1 MAKDPV
7 CGMYVDEKTSPL
19 KEQVRGRMYYFCSS
33 GCVET
38 FIKPEK
44 EMKRLKALTV
54 FSAILTSIVILV
66 MFVIDVPYVNENFI
80 LFALA
85 TLVQFVAGWQ
95 FYRGTYDALK
105 ARATNMDVLIS
116 IGTSAAWLY
125 SALATFMPA
134 AFGTET
140 YFDTSTAIITL
151 ILFGKLLEDIAKGRA
166 SESLRK
172 LIDMQPK
179 FATVVRNG
187 KELRLPVEQINVNDI
202 VLVKPGEKI
211 PVDGVVISGSSSV
224 DESMI
229 TGESVPVEKEKGSQ
243 VIGATINKHGLL
255 KMRAAKVG
263 SDTALAQIINLVEE
277 AQISRAPLQR
287 LADRISSYF
296 VPIVVAVALLS
307 FATWYFVM
315 GQSFIFSFTILV
327 SVLII
332 ACPCALGM
340 ATPTAILVGTGKGA
354 ENGILI
360 KNGEALERAGKIS
373 AVVFDKTGTLT
384 VGKPKVTDIVTFS
397 GSERDVLLCAAIAE
411 KGSEHPL
418 ADAILKKARESKI
431 TVPDA
436 QNFRAISGKGVSA
449 SHARRSILLGN
460 RMLMKSEGIKVADDV
475 ESELVNLENR
485 GKTAMLVA
493 VNKRLVGIVAAADT
507 ARAEAKSAVEEL
519 RKMGISAAM
528 ITGDNERTA
537 NAVAK
542 ELGINTVLAGVLPG
556 RKAAE
561 IKKLQQSKVVAMV
574 GDGINDA
581 PALAQADVGIA
592 IGSGT
597 DVAMESG
604 QIVLIKSD
612 PRDVARAIRLSRFTV
627 RKIKQNLFWAFFYN
641 VIGIPVAAG
650 ILYPSFGLLLSP
662 IIAAGAMAFSSI
674 FVVTNSAMMKRF
686 RMN

>member
-7 CGMYVDEKTSPL
+7 CGMYVDEKASSL
-19 KEQVRGRMYYFCSS
+19 KEDVRGRTYYFCSS
-33 GCVET
+33 GCAET
-38 FIKPEK
+38 FTKPEK
-44 EMKRLKALTV
+44 EMQRLKILTI
-54 FSAILTSIVILV
+54 FSAILMSAIILI
-66 MFVIDVPYVNENFI
+66 MFVIDVPYLNENYI
-80 LFALA
+80 LLALA
-85 TLVQFVAGWQ
+85 TIVQSVAGWQ

-105 ARATNMDVLIS
+105 ARAANMDVLIAL
-116 IGTSAAWLY
+116 GTSAAWLY
-125 SALATFMPA
+125 SSLATLIPSL
-134 AFGTET
+134 FGSET
-140 YFDTSTAIITL
+140 YFDISTTIITL

-179 FATVVRNG
+179 FATVMRNG
-187 KELRLPVEQINVNDI
+187 SELRLPVEQIKVDDI

-211 PVDGVVISGSSSV
+211 PVDGIVISGSSSV

-243 VIGATINKHGLL
+243 VIGATMNKHGML
-255 KMRAAKVG
+255 KMRATKVG
-263 SDTALAQIINLVEE
+263 GDTALAQIINLVEG
-277 AQISRAPLQR
+277 AQLSRMPLQR

-296 VPIVVAVALLS
+296 VPAVVAVALLS
-307 FATWYFVM
+307 SVGWYFIA
-315 GQSFIFSFTILV
+315 GQSFIFSFTIFV

-360 KNGEALERAGKIS
+360 KNGEALERAGKIN

-384 VGKPKVTDIVTFS
+384 MGKPKVTDVIALS

-418 ADAILKKARESKI
+418 ADAILKKANDRKLA
-431 TVPDA
+431 VPDA

-449 SHARRSILLGN
+449 SYARKNILLGN
-460 RMLMKSEGIKVADDV
+460 RTLMKSEKIVIPADTERLLV
-475 ESELVNLENR
+475 ELENQ

-493 VNKRLVGIVAAADT
+493 VNKRIIGIVAAADT
-507 ARAEAKSAVEEL
+507 ARIEAKQAIVEL
-519 RKMGISAAM
+519 KKLGISAAM

-537 NAVAK
+537 NAMAK
-542 ELGINTVLAGVLPG
+542 ELGISMVLAGVLPG

-627 RKIKQNLFWAFFYN
+627 SKIKQNLFWAFFYN

-686 RMN
+686 RME